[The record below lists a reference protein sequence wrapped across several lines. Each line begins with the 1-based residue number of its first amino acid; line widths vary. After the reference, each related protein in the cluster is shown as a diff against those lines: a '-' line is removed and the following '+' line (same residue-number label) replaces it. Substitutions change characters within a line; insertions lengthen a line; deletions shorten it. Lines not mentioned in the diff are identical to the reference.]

1 MALRNA
7 AYCDSSHSQFATVD
21 QLDQKYI
28 FVPQHVKECYLAYI
42 LMETSYKD
50 TSAIVFSSTRFG
62 TRPSL
67 PIAYI
72 NPPCCVHVSTNMLLA
87 FSDCSRLDIRIDLQA
102 VSSFPSC

>member
-62 TRPSL
+62 TRHSL
-67 PIAYI
+67 PIADI
-72 NPPCCVHVSTNMLLA
+72 NTSVYQHASGFLSL
-87 FSDCSRLDIRIDLQA
+87 F
-102 VSSFPSC
+102 